1 MRFRKTNP
9 GDLPQLKSLW
19 ALGFGDTE
27 QEIEAF
33 FAISYPTATG
43 FCAEEDG
50 KVIAAMMDLLEE
62 MAAQVTEHD
71 NALDQVYD
79 ELETLD
85 QDLDDVVSD
94 IYADED
100 EDDEEDAEDDSTM
113 YEVTCPNCGQIS
125 TLDEET
131 LMDPEGDL
139 VCPHCGATFDIELE
153 GTEDDS
159 AEETDKQDH

>member
-1 MRFRKTNP
+1 MP
-9 GDLPQLKSLW
+9 GMAVPPRP
-19 ALGFGDTE
+19 
-27 QEIEAF
+27 AF
-33 FAISYPTATG
+33 FNIREDFDYGYGSECKGRLYPRPDDPASKN
-43 FCAEEDG
+43 G